1 MRPSSSPPTRLT
13 ATQRPSAQTRR
24 LLLRQILKRV
34 SRSFYLSL
42 IVLPRAARDPVSLAY
57 LFCRAADTIADT
69 RMLPCAER
77 VQSLKTFR
85 QHFQCAPDH
94 PARWDLVQLRD
105 HFIPHQGSEGERQ
118 LMHHLPEC
126 FQLYAELPETD
137 QRFIQELVTTLT
149 QGMEM
154 DLTQFPTE
162 DGEVPRALPDAA
174 ALDRYTYYVAGVVG
188 AFWTTIHAAHVRQL
202 QRLDLDHMRELGIR
216 FGKGLQLTNILK
228 DIGPDLRLG
237 RCYLPETYL
246 QASQLDVFDLRQP
259 GAQERMQ
266 PILHRLVRDTLDHLD
281 QAREYIDQ
289 LPRRSVRLRLS
300 CMWPLLFA
308 LQTLEVICTSTT
320 LLEPDAHVKI
330 SRQAV
335 YRTMLNSL
343 WCLLSR
349 RGFERYYDRLRRRVL
364 GLLNS

>member
-1 MRPSSSPPTRLT
+1 
-13 ATQRPSAQTRR
+13 
-24 LLLRQILKRV
+24 
-34 SRSFYLSL
+34 
-42 IVLPRAARDPVSLAY
+42 
-57 LFCRAADTIADT
+57 
-69 RMLPCAER
+69 
-77 VQSLKTFR
+77 
-85 QHFQCAPDH
+85 
-94 PARWDLVQLRD
+94 
-105 HFIPHQGSEGERQ
+105 
-118 LMHHLPEC
+118 
-126 FQLYAELPETD
+126 
-137 QRFIQELVTTLT
+137 
-149 QGMEM
+149 MEM

-281 QAREYIDQ
+281 QAREYIGQ

>member
-1 MRPSSSPPTRLT
+1 M
-13 ATQRPSAQTRR
+13 
-24 LLLRQILKRV
+24 

-42 IVLPRAARDPVSLAY
+42 IVLPRAARDQVSLAY

-77 VQSLKTFR
+77 LQSLETFR
-85 QHFQCAPDH
+85 QHFQTSSDH
-94 PARWDLVQLRD
+94 PARRDLLQLRD
-105 HFIPHQGSEGERQ
+105 HFISHQGSEGERQ

-126 FQLYAELPETD
+126 FQLYAELPASD
-137 QRFIQELVTTLT
+137 QRLIRDLVATLT

-162 DGEVPRALPDAA
+162 DGEAPRALPDAD

-188 AFWTTIHAAHVRQL
+188 AFWTNIHAAHLPHL
-202 QRLDLDHMRELGIR
+202 QRLDLDHMRALGIR
-216 FGKGLQLTNILK
+216 FGKGLQLTNVLK
-228 DIGPDLRLG
+228 DLGSDLRMG

-246 QASQLDVFDLRQP
+246 QAHQLDVSDLRQP
-259 GAQERMQ
+259 DAQERIQ
-266 PILHRLVRDTLDHLD
+266 PIVHRLVCDTLDHLD
-281 QAREYIDQ
+281 HAREYICQ
-289 LPRRSVRLRLS
+289 LPMRPVRLRLS

-320 LLEPDAHVKI
+320 LLEPDAKVKI

-349 RGFERYYDRLRRRVL
+349 RGFERYYDRLRHRVQCIL
-364 GLLNS
+364 S

>member
-1 MRPSSSPPTRLT
+1 M
-13 ATQRPSAQTRR
+13 ATQRPSVQTRR
-24 LLLRQILKRV
+24 FLLRQILKRV

-42 IVLPRAARDPVSLAY
+42 IVLPRAARDQVSLAY

-77 VQSLKTFR
+77 LQSLETFR
-85 QHFQCAPDH
+85 QHFQAGSD
-94 PARWDLVQLRD
+94 RRELLQLRD

-126 FQLYAELPETD
+126 FQLYAELSEPD
-137 QRFIQELVTTLT
+137 QRLIRELVATLT

-154 DLTQFPTE
+154 DLIQFPTE
-162 DGEVPRALPDAA
+162 DGKAPRALPDAD
-174 ALDRYTYYVAGVVG
+174 ALDRYIYYVAGVVG
-188 AFWTTIHAAHVRQL
+188 AFWTNIHAAHVPRL
-202 QRLDLDHMRELGIR
+202 QCLNLNHMRELGIR
-216 FGKGLQLTNILK
+216 FGKGLQLTNVLK
-228 DIGPDLRLG
+228 DLGPDLRLG
-237 RCYLPETYL
+237 RCYLPKTYL
-246 QASQLDVFDLRQP
+246 QAHQLDVLDLRQP
-259 GAQERMQ
+259 GAQERIQ

-281 QAREYIDQ
+281 HAREYIGQ
-289 LPRRSVRLRLS
+289 LPRRPVRLRLS

-320 LLEPDAHVKI
+320 LLEPDANVKI

-335 YRTMLNSL
+335 YRTMFNSL

-349 RGFERYYDRLRRRVL
+349 RGFERYYDKLRRRVL
-364 GLLNS
+364 CLLSSQH

>member
-1 MRPSSSPPTRLT
+1 
-13 ATQRPSAQTRR
+13 
-24 LLLRQILKRV
+24 V

-42 IVLPRAARDPVSLAY
+42 IILPRAARDQVSLAY

-69 RMLPCAER
+69 RMLPGAER
-77 VQSLKTFR
+77 LQSLAAFR
-85 QHFQCAPDH
+85 QHFQCGPDH
-94 PARWDLVQLRD
+94 RDQQALLQLRD
-105 HFIPHQGSEGERQ
+105 HFIPYQGSEGERQ
-118 LMHHLPEC
+118 LMHHLPEY
-126 FQLYAELPETD
+126 FQLYAELPEAD
-137 QRFIQELVTTLT
+137 QRLIQELVATLT

-162 DGEVPRALPDAA
+162 DGATLRALPDAE

-188 AFWTTIHAAHVRQL
+188 AFWTTIHAGHVPRL
-202 QRLDLDHMRELGIR
+202 QRLDLDYMRELGIR

-246 QASQLDVFDLRQP
+246 QAHQLDVFALRQP
-259 GAQERMQ
+259 GARERIQ

-281 QAREYIDQ
+281 HAREYIAQ
-289 LPRRSVRLRLS
+289 LPRRPMRLRLS

-308 LQTLEVICTSTT
+308 LQTLEAICTSTT
-320 LLEPDAHVKI
+320 LLEPDANVKI

-335 YRTMLNSL
+335 YRTMLQSL
-343 WCLLSR
+343 WYLLSS
-349 RGFERYYDRLRRRVL
+349 RGFEWYCDRLRRRVL
-364 GLLNS
+364 CLLS

>member
-1 MRPSSSPPTRLT
+1 MRQSSSPPTPLT
-13 ATQRPSAQTRR
+13 ATQRPSAQTRH

-42 IVLPRAARDPVSLAY
+42 IVLPRAARDQVSLAY

-69 RMLPCAER
+69 RMLPGAER
-77 VQSLKTFR
+77 LQSLETFR
-85 QHFQCAPDH
+85 QHFQAAAD
-94 PARWDLVQLRD
+94 RRKLLQLRD
-105 HFIPHQGSEGERQ
+105 HFIPYQGSEGERQ

-126 FQLYAELPETD
+126 FQIYTELPETD
-137 QRFIQELVTTLT
+137 QRLIRELVATLT

-154 DLTQFPTE
+154 DLTQFSTE
-162 DGEVPRALPDAA
+162 DGEAPRALPDAA

-188 AFWTTIHAAHVRQL
+188 AFWTDMHAAHVRQL
-202 QRLDLDHMRELGIR
+202 QHLDLDQMRELGIR
-216 FGKGLQLTNILK
+216 FGKGLQLTNVLK
-228 DIGPDLRLG
+228 DLGPDLCLG

-246 QASQLDVFDLRQP
+246 QAHQLDVLDLRQP
-259 GAQERMQ
+259 GAQERLQ

-281 QAREYIDQ
+281 HARDYIAQ
-289 LPRRSVRLRLS
+289 LPMRPMRLRLS

-308 LQTLEVICTSTT
+308 LQTLEVIGTSTT
-320 LLEPDAHVKI
+320 LLEPDATVKI

-335 YRTMLNSL
+335 YRTMFHSL

-349 RGFERYYDRLRRRVL
+349 RGYPAAPCA
-364 GLLNS
+364 SA

>member
-1 MRPSSSPPTRLT
+1 
-13 ATQRPSAQTRR
+13 
-24 LLLRQILKRV
+24 LKRV

-42 IVLPRAARDPVSLAY
+42 IVLPRAVRDQVSLAY

-77 VQSLKTFR
+77 LQSLKTFR
-85 QHFQCAPDH
+85 QHVQCGPDRH
-94 PARWDLVQLRD
+94 DLLQLRD
-105 HFIPHQGSEGERQ
+105 HFVPHQGSAGERQ

-126 FQLYAELPETD
+126 FQVYAECSETD
-137 QRFIQELVTTLT
+137 QRLIRELVAALT

-154 DLTQFPTE
+154 DLTQFPAE
-162 DGEVPRALPDAA
+162 DGEAPRALLDAA

-188 AFWTTIHAAHVRQL
+188 AFWTNIHAAHVPKL
-202 QRLDLDHMRELGIR
+202 QHLDLDHMRELGIR

-228 DIGPDLRLG
+228 DLGPDLRLG

-246 QASQLDVFDLRQP
+246 QAHQLDVLDLRQP
-259 GAQERMQ
+259 DAQERMQ

-281 QAREYIDQ
+281 HAREYIGQ
-289 LPRRSVRLRLS
+289 LPMRLVRLRLS

-320 LLEPDAHVKI
+320 LLEPDAKVKI

-335 YRTMLNSL
+335 YCTLLHSF

-349 RGFERYYDRLRRRVL
+349 RGFERYYHRLRRRV
-364 GLLNS
+364 GCLLS